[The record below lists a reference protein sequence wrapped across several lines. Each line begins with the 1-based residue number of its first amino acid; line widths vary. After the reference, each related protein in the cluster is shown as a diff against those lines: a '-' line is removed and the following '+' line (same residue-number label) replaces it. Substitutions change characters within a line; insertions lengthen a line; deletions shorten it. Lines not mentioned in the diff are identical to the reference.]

1 MVSEV
6 FFFTYI
12 FAGFVGLLVIL
23 MVLLLTRYRTD
34 GNRNLLSA
42 IRNFMI
48 CTALIDALYFYF
60 DYKVLATGHHV
71 TSPILRI
78 MDICLFIGQVY
89 FWSVYVREKSGFR
102 FPQKKMASCLF
113 YGLFILSIAAA
124 VICYGFLMNDYYLT
138 SDGTR
143 RTAAVLLEIFLGI
156 FLTLVNVW
164 HLYKGLGELVQKK
177 IRVLVTMI
185 SIFIAV
191 NGIWNAILVTLIMTG
206 YSDPENGTLPDPTAL
221 FIFII
226 NLLTIILVLQEDFSA
241 LFTIPD
247 EQPEQTP
254 SIDSRLDFIAQTHN
268 LTRRERDVMELAY
281 EGLTNPEIAEELVIS
296 RYTVKRH
303 MHNIFE
309 KLDISTRMELVHLVN
324 QENGPGGLL

>member
-102 FPQKKMASCLF
+102 LRKRRKPTQKLPKSRQKRLKKRAEKPQSSPQGKKAKS
-113 YGLFILSIAAA
+113 
-124 VICYGFLMNDYYLT
+124 
-138 SDGTR
+138 
-143 RTAAVLLEIFLGI
+143 
-156 FLTLVNVW
+156 
-164 HLYKGLGELVQKK
+164 
-177 IRVLVTMI
+177 
-185 SIFIAV
+185 
-191 NGIWNAILVTLIMTG
+191 
-206 YSDPENGTLPDPTAL
+206 
-221 FIFII
+221 
-226 NLLTIILVLQEDFSA
+226 
-241 LFTIPD
+241 
-247 EQPEQTP
+247 
-254 SIDSRLDFIAQTHN
+254 
-268 LTRRERDVMELAY
+268 
-281 EGLTNPEIAEELVIS
+281 
-296 RYTVKRH
+296 
-303 MHNIFE
+303 
-309 KLDISTRMELVHLVN
+309 
-324 QENGPGGLL
+324 

>member
-23 MVLLLTRYRTD
+23 MVLLLTKYRTD
-34 GNRNLLSA
+34 GNRKLLSA

-71 TSPILRI
+71 ISPILRI

-102 FPQKKMASCLF
+102 FPQKKMAFCLF

-268 LTRRERDVMELAY
+268 LTRREREVMELAY